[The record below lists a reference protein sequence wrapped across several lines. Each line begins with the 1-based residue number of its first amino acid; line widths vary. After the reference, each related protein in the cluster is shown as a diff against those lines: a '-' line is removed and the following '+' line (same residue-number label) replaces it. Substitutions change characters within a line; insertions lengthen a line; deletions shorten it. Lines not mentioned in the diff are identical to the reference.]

1 MCRAA
6 SCRHIVILQK
16 VAGSVTR
23 AQEERRKVQGGV
35 LKSMK
40 ELEAKCGLMKS
51 SKVRGFLNDIRCVFK
66 LRVELSRVGLTIVS
80 RVA

>member
-1 MCRAA
+1 
-6 SCRHIVILQK
+6 
-16 VAGSVTR
+16 
-23 AQEERRKVQGGV
+23 V

>member
-1 MCRAA
+1 MLPVACVALLA
-6 SCRHIVILQK
+6 VNDSSHCDLAPCNQK

-40 ELEAKCGLMKS
+40 ELETKCGLMKS
-51 SKVRGFLNDIRCVFK
+51 SKVRGF
-66 LRVELSRVGLTIVS
+66 
-80 RVA
+80 